1 MSSQMAPMASGAGGL
16 VFKAG
21 GVPGGV
27 GRLQIVPFE
36 LSAAVVG
43 SAYLAGTRFIP
54 LLFGTAAG
62 VGGANVAINTP
73 AMPWA
78 IFRFVGAVTALTR
91 HLAVTDNIE
100 IQTLNTGNGANL
112 LLTNLGSRWELF
124 DAGRP
129 TLASLR
135 DYPLIRAPNTLQ
147 GLVGFRD
154 LLGGATLRGN
164 NVAYIAALCDNLADD
179 GFGAHLPGPYARPE
193 ALIRKPVGMI

>member
-1 MSSQMAPMASGAGGL
+1 MRQMAPLASGAGGL

-36 LSAAVVG
+36 IGAPIGPSTQPAG
-43 SAYLAGTRFIP
+43 SRFIP
-54 LLFGTAAG
+54 LLFGAADG
-62 VGGANVAINTP
+62 NVAIATP

-78 IFRFVGAVTALTR
+78 IFRFVGAVTAITR
-91 HLAVTDNIE
+91 QLAVTDNVE
-100 IQTLNTGNGANL
+100 IQSLNTGNGANL

-135 DYPLIRAPNTLQ
+135 DYPLVRAPNTL
-147 GLVGFRD
+147 GGVVAFRD
-154 LLGGATLRGN
+154 LLNGGTLRGN

>member
-1 MSSQMAPMASGAGGL
+1 MQQSPLASGAGGL

-36 LSAAVVG
+36 LVAA
-43 SAYLAGTRFIP
+43 ALAPSNQPIGTRYIP
-54 LLFGTAAG
+54 LLFNTAAG
-62 VGGANVAINTP
+62 VGGANLAIQTP

-78 IFRFVGAVTALTR
+78 IFRFVGVVTAITR
-91 HLAVTDNIE
+91 QLAVTDNIE
-100 IQTLNTGNGANL
+100 LQQLNTGNGANL

-135 DYPLIRAPNTLQ
+135 DYPLVRAPNTLQ
-147 GLVGFRD
+147 GQVGFRD

-164 NVAYIAALCDNLADD
+164 NVAYCAALCDNLADD

-193 ALIRKPVGMI
+193 ALIRKPMGMI

>member
-1 MSSQMAPMASGAGGL
+1 MQMSPLASGAGGL

-36 LSAAVVG
+36 IQAAIAP
-43 SAYLAGTRFIP
+43 SLHPAGTRFIP
-54 LLFGTAAG
+54 LLFGSAQL
-62 VGGANVAINTP
+62 NVAIATP

-78 IFRFVGAVTALTR
+78 IFRFVGAVTAITR
-91 HLAVTDNIE
+91 QLAVTDNVE

-124 DAGRP
+124 DVGRP

-135 DYPLIRAPNTLQ
+135 DYPLVRAPNTLQ
-147 GLVGFRD
+147 GVVAFRD

-164 NVAYIAALCDNLADD
+164 TVAYIAALCDNLADD
-179 GFGAHLPGPYARPE
+179 NFGAHLPGPYARPE